1 MKADT
6 EVSRPRVISPGA
18 DGGAR
23 ERSARARDRP
33 ARPGASERGSRT
45 GTDMSTAVNSYR
57 YDIGAIQFDV
67 IIVGAGINGSLP
79 GPGRGVGALS
89 SEA

>member
-1 MKADT
+1 
-6 EVSRPRVISPGA
+6 
-18 DGGAR
+18 
-23 ERSARARDRP
+23 
-33 ARPGASERGSRT
+33 
-45 GTDMSTAVNSYR
+45 MSTAVNSYR